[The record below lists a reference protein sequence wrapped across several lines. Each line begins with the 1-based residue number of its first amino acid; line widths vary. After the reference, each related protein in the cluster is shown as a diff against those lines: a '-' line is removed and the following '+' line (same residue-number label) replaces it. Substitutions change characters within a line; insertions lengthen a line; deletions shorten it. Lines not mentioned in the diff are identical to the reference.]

1 MPTVRLATF
10 DSFGLAR
17 TGKGA
22 ADADERLVLQ
32 ALALRE
38 TNADLIALQAVPDM
52 ATLDGF
58 RASMAE
64 LVGRRYREALLLEG
78 NDAITGSPAVL
89 GDLAVV
95 QARSHRTLT
104 FEAIGRL
111 PPPDLEPTAAV
122 FARDCLE
129 ATIEQEGQRLTL
141 FVCHFTDP
149 PPGPAALE
157 AEEPARQRRLAE
169 AAAVRWIIE
178 QRFAAPDRSEWV
190 VLGNLSDQATETDG
204 TPIANHGLGPLLA
217 RGFAVDLAE
226 HGTNLPP
233 ERWTRFAPDTGRYL
247 RHDHLLLSPALAR
260 RNQDS
265 RVRIIRAGLPHR
277 AERHVGPRYPRIGW
291 LEPAASWSC
300 PMVVELAFAG
310 EAATKTGRRS
320 DSPGGGRPGR
330 ASMRGRWPKAAF
342 AEQPAG

>member
-1 MPTVRLATF
+1 MPTIRLATF
-10 DSFGLAR
+10 DSCGLTRA
-17 TGKGA
+17 GVDA
-22 ADADERLVLQ
+22 AHDDERLVLQ

-58 RASMAE
+58 RAAMAE

-78 NDAITGSPAVL
+78 NDPITGSPAVL
-89 GDLAVV
+89 GDLSVV

-104 FEAIGRL
+104 FADIGRL
-111 PPPDLEPTAAV
+111 PPPGLEPTSAV

-129 ATIEQEGQRLTL
+129 VTIEQESRRLTL
-141 FVCHFTDP
+141 FICHFTDP
-149 PPGPAALE
+149 PPAPAPLE

-178 QRFAAPDRSEWV
+178 QRFTAPQRSEWI
-190 VLGNLSDQATETDG
+190 VLGNLSDQATEADG
-204 TPIANHGLGPLLA
+204 HPVANHGLGPLLA
-217 RGFAVDLAE
+217 RGFAIDLAE
-226 HGTNLPP
+226 HSSNLPP
-233 ERWTRFAPDTGRYL
+233 ERWTRFAPGTGHYL

-277 AERHVGPRYPRIGW
+277 AERYVGPRYPRIGW
-291 LEPAASWSC
+291 LQPAASWSC
-300 PMVVELAFAG
+300 PIVVDLTF
-310 EAATKTGRRS
+310 TGQRMASTR
-320 DSPGGGRPGR
+320 PNEPARPG
-330 ASMRGRWPKAAF
+330 
-342 AEQPAG
+342 